1 MLSLK
6 IERINMIGIT
16 EFYKKIL
23 PSQGVYCIATI
34 ETTGKTTNY
43 YVESIDEVEP
53 KINEL
58 KQDGHNI
65 YVTHSSQ
72 KSYSRKDNALYSR
85 SLFVDLDVDPQEGV
99 PDEEKNNKK
108 YKSKEEANNA
118 LDKFLIETNLPPPIR
133 VDSGRGIWAWWAFN
147 ADIPIEEWKEYAE
160 KFKKLCLDK
169 DFKIDPSVTSDKG
182 RITRA
187 PNCLNY
193 KTNPPSPT
201 KVISDELP
209 VYVFEEF
216 KEFLGPVDSS
226 TEDILKA
233 AFKGL
238 TEEERRMHGLDNW
251 EASFDKI
258 LKESMLGT
266 GCNQIKHMMEHPN
279 DVSYELWTAGLTIAS
294 RCVDSE
300 TAIHTL
306 SEGAKNYSREA
317 TILKAASFDGVHSC
331 GSFDNANPGGCNGCQ
346 HRGRITNPLK
356 LGKVFKMVPV
366 PKQEQ
371 IGNVITQESTTA
383 LSTEEPF
390 ILPASMFPYI
400 HGANGGIYKK
410 ELPVWDPDT
419 NQYLE
424 KEPSEVSEYHFKP
437 KQRLKNPADGD
448 CLLLRCTF
456 PKDKPVEFLFPMR
469 LAYEPIKTASHLAN
483 HGIYLKK
490 NEVII
495 VMDYLIKWGKVLSN
509 ELEADIMRNQMGWT
523 DDDRT
528 SFVIG
533 DREYKRDGS
542 VSQSPFSAITDK
554 IGKHMAPKGTFEEW
568 KKAANQ
574 LDIPGMELHQYAMLA
589 GFASPLMAY
598 TNTDGGIICL
608 TGDTGAAKTGALFSA
623 VSIWGNP
630 KVLYVHAK
638 KGGTFNAL
646 KGRISTL
653 HNMTYAHDEVT
664 NLDAEDLSEMSH
676 MISTGKPKLK
686 MQASVNA
693 ERDFESSA
701 SMIALFTSN
710 KSIYDKLTA
719 LKHDPNGEVARIIEF
734 MLGQPK
740 ILQTDLNYGKRVF
753 EAFKANYGHAGS
765 KFIQAIYDLENKGEI
780 IRHFNEDQKLG
791 PRYQKWVD
799 RFVKD
804 YGSDPGDRYYH
815 NLIALPL
822 GAGEVALEYGI
833 LDNCNVERI
842 YERLVTEMLNIKN
855 NVIQFNTIDYENILT
870 EFLIK
875 NHSGTLVM
883 RDGKVADE
891 PRTPLVIRA
900 EDDTG
905 TIYIPR
911 SVFNNYLITE
921 LDINKA
927 DFKKRIVNSDIKF
940 WEEKKRMLTGWKDAS
955 SSEYNLMC
963 YAFQKKD
970 ILNKVK
976 GDISG
981 SA

>member
-1 MLSLK
+1 MSLK
-6 IERINMIGIT
+6 IERINMIGTT
-16 EFYKKIL
+16 EFYKVVL
-23 PSQGVYCIATI
+23 PSQGIYCVATI
-34 ETTGKTTNY
+34 GTTGKTTNY
-43 YVESIDEVEP
+43 YVESIDEIEP

-58 KQDGHNI
+58 KTYGDNI

-85 SLFVDLDVDPQEGV
+85 SFFIDLDVEAD
-99 PDEEKNNKK
+99 NTKK
-108 YKSKEEANNA
+108 FQSKEEANDA
-118 LDKFLIETNLPPPIR
+118 LDKFLDETNLPPPIR
-133 VDSGRGIWAWWAFN
+133 LDSGRGVWAWWAFD
-147 ADIPIEEWKEYAE
+147 ADIPIEEWRVYAE
-160 KFKKLCLDK
+160 KFKKFCLDK
-169 DFKIDPSVTSDKG
+169 GFKIDPSVTADKG

-193 KTNPPSPT
+193 KTTPPSPT
-201 KVISDELP
+201 KIISEELP

-216 KEFLGPVDSS
+216 KQFLGEETQS
-226 TEDILKA
+226 TEDILKS

-238 TEEERRMHGLDNW
+238 TEEEKRMHGLDNW

-258 LKESMLGT
+258 LKESMAGT
-266 GCNQIKHMMEHPN
+266 GCNQIKHMMEHPD
-279 DVSYELWTAGLTIAS
+279 DVSYELWTAGLTVAS
-294 RCVDSE
+294 RCVDAE

-306 SEGAKNYSREA
+306 SEGAKNYDRQA

-331 GSFDNANPGGCNGCQ
+331 NSFDSANPGGCDGCS

-356 LGKVFKMVPV
+356 LGKVFKIAPI
-366 PKQEQ
+366 PTEEK
-371 IGNVITQESTTA
+371 IGELITQNSPTA
-383 LSTEEPF
+383 LATEEPF
-390 ILPASMFPYI
+390 FLPASMFPYI

-410 ELPVWDPDT
+410 ELPVWNEET
-419 NQYLE
+419 QQYIE
-424 KEPSEVSEYHFKP
+424 QAPTEVSSYNFKP
-437 KQRLKNPADGD
+437 RQRLKNPADGD
-448 CLLLRCTF
+448 CLLIRCTF
-456 PKDKPVEFLFPMR
+456 PKDKPVEFLFPIR

-483 HGIYLKK
+483 NGIYLRKH
-490 NEVII
+490 EVVT
-495 VMDYLIKWGKVLSN
+495 VMDYIIKWGTVMSN
-509 ELEADIMRNQMGWT
+509 ETEADIIRNQLGWT
-523 DDDRT
+523 DDNRT

-542 VSQSPFSAITDK
+542 VAQIPFSAITDK
-554 IGKHMAPKGTFEEW
+554 IGRHMTPKGTFEDW

-574 LDIPGMELHQYAMLA
+574 LDAPGMELHQYAMLC

-598 TNTDGGIICL
+598 TNTDGAIVCL

-664 NLDAEDLSEMSH
+664 NLDPEDISELSH
-676 MISTGKPKLK
+676 MISTGKPKIR

-693 ERDFESSA
+693 EREFEASA

-710 KSIYDKLTA
+710 KSIYDKLSA

-740 ILQTDLNYGKRVF
+740 ILQTDLNFGKRVF
-753 EAFKANYGHAGS
+753 ETFKLNYGHSGP
-765 KFIQAIYDLENKGEI
+765 KFIQALFDIENKGEI
-780 IRHFNEDQKLG
+780 IRLYSMEEDHKLG
-791 PRYQKWVD
+791 PRFQKWVD
-799 RFVKD
+799 RFVAD
-804 YGSDPGDRYYH
+804 YGTDPGDRYYH

-822 GAGEVALEYGI
+822 GCGELALEYGI
-833 LDNCNVERI
+833 LDNCNVEKL
-842 YERLVTEMLNIKN
+842 YTRLVTEMLNIKN

-911 SVFNNYLITE
+911 SIFNNYLIAE
-921 LDINKA
+921 LDINKS
-927 DFKKRIVNSDIKF
+927 DFKKRIAASDIKF

-970 ILNKVK
+970 ILDKVK
-976 GDISG
+976 GEMSV
-981 SA
+981 SS

>member
-1 MLSLK
+1 
-6 IERINMIGIT
+6 MIGTT
-16 EFYKKIL
+16 EFYKKVL

-34 ETTGKTTNY
+34 SLTGKTMNY
-43 YVESIDEVEP
+43 FVESIDEIEP

-58 KQDGHNI
+58 KQDGENI

-85 SLFVDLDVDPQEGV
+85 SLFVDLDVEP
-99 PDEEKNNKK
+99 NNPKK
-108 YKSKEEANNA
+108 YQSKEEANNA
-118 LDKFLIETNLPPPIR
+118 LDKFLIDVNLPPPIR
-133 VDSGRGIWAWWAFN
+133 VDSGRGIWAWWAFD
-147 ADIPIEEWKEYAE
+147 ADIPIEEWRTYAE
-160 KFKKLCLDK
+160 KFKKLCLDN

-182 RITRA
+182 RVTRA

-216 KEFLGPVDSS
+216 KQFLGDPSV
-226 TEDILKA
+226 EEILKA
-233 AFKGL
+233 ASKGL

-266 GCNQIKHMMEHPN
+266 GCNQIKHMMEHPD
-279 DVSYELWTAGLTIAS
+279 DVSYELWTAGLTVAS
-294 RCVDSE
+294 RCVDAE

-306 SEGAKNYSREA
+306 SEGAKNYNREA

-331 GSFDNANPGGCNGCQ
+331 NSFDNSNPGGCNGCA

-356 LGKVFKMVPV
+356 LGKVFKIAPVVP
-366 PKQEQ
+366 QEQ
-371 IGNVITQESTTA
+371 IGNVITQNSTTA
-383 LSTEEPF
+383 LSTEEVF
-390 ILPASMFPYI
+390 TLPSTMFPYI

-410 ELPVWDPDT
+410 ELPVWDEET
-419 NQYLE
+419 QQYIE
-424 KEPSEVSEYHFKP
+424 KEPSEVSEYHFKA

-483 HGIYLKK
+483 HGIYLRKH
-490 NEVII
+490 EVVI

-509 ELEADIMRNQMGWT
+509 EVEADIMRNQMGWT

-574 LDIPGMELHQYAMLA
+574 LDTPGMEIHQYAMLA

-693 ERDFESSA
+693 ERDFEASA

-710 KSIYDKLTA
+710 KSIYDKLSA

-740 ILQTDLNYGKRVF
+740 ILQTDINYGKRVF
-753 EAFKANYGHAGS
+753 EAFKANYGHAGP
-765 KFIQAIYDLENKGEI
+765 KFIQSIYDLENKGEV
-780 IRHFNEDQKLG
+780 IRHFNDDQKLG
-791 PRYQKWVD
+791 PRYQKWID

-804 YGSDPGDRYYH
+804 YGADPGDRYYH

-833 LDNCNVERI
+833 VDNCGVERI
-842 YERLVTEMLNIKN
+842 YERLITEMLNIKN

-911 SVFNNYLITE
+911 SIFNNYLIAE

-970 ILNKVK
+970 ILDKVK
-976 GDISG
+976 GELSG
-981 SA
+981 